1 MPAPLRLEVFEQP
14 DESDAPSLL
23 MPEDLEDLRLN
34 AYERGYL
41 AGWEDAMREA
51 ETADRARQ
59 AALAQCIEGLNFTYH
74 EARGHV
80 LRALE
85 PLLLAVMRQ
94 LLPTLAKAT
103 LMPRL
108 VEELMPLADR
118 AGAAPVVLQVPPGMA
133 AAFEAGFE
141 GHPLPPLQIVESA
154 DLPPGR
160 AEFTADT
167 RHVAVDLAAIAAR
180 CAAAVEEFYRFNLP
194 AEEPRDAANR

>member
-14 DESDAPSLL
+14 DEPDAPSLL

-51 ETADRARQ
+51 ETGDRARQ

-80 LRALE
+80 LRAME
-85 PLLLAVMRQ
+85 PLLLAVMGQ
-94 LLPTLAKAT
+94 VLPKAAKAA
-103 LMPRL
+103 LVPRL

-133 AAFEAGFE
+133 AIFEAGFE
-141 GHPLPPLQIVESA
+141 GHPLPPLQIVECA

-160 AEFTADT
+160 AEFSHGT
-167 RHVAVDLAAIAAR
+167 RQVGVDLGDVAAR

-194 AEEPRDAANR
+194 AEEPRDVASR